1 MSQFFDAVTDASVL
15 TILGALFAAF
25 ILISILL
32 RVVVPTN
39 MVHTV
44 QSRRRT
50 TSYGAGQRA
59 GNVYYNWP
67 SWVPLIG
74 VSRIILPVNNFEL
87 SLSGY
92 EAYDKDRV
100 PFRLDLTAFFRIA
113 DTNVAAARIANTKEL
128 VAQLHF
134 IVQGAARK
142 ILATH
147 DIHQIMVDRATFGAQ
162 FTQEVATEL
171 ANWGVE
177 PVKNMELM
185 DVRDAEGSRVIADI
199 MAMKASNIQMTS
211 RIEVANNMRAAQT
224 AEIAARQEVEVR
236 EQEAQQVV
244 GQRTAEK
251 DKQVGIATEKAA
263 QEVQAEAAVTREREM
278 QVVRVSTMRQA
289 EITKD
294 QQVVAA
300 TQDKETTI
308 LRADGDLQAT
318 KLTAEGIR
326 VEGNAKA
333 DAEKAL
339 QLAPVAAQIELA
351 REIGQNEGYQAY
363 LVSIRG
369 VEAYTAVGVEQAKA
383 IGQADVKVI
392 ANTGDTVQ
400 GVHDAMGLISP
411 RGGTAIGGMLEAL
424 KNTPE
429 GAALLERILRREA
442 AGSLPPSAPSASDEN
457 V

>member
-1 MSQFFDAVTDASVL
+1 MSELLGVL
-15 TILGALFAAF
+15 SDIAPSLPLLIGAAF
-25 ILISILL
+25 ALLIVISILL

-44 QSRRRT
+44 QSRRQT
-50 TSYGAGQRA
+50 TSYGAGQKA

-67 SWVPLIG
+67 SWVPFIG

-113 DTNVAAARIANTKEL
+113 DTNVAAARIANMKDL
-128 VAQLHF
+128 IAQLHY

-211 RIEVANNMRAAQT
+211 RIEVANNLRAAQT

-251 DKQVGIATEKAA
+251 DKQVGIATERAS
-263 QEVQAEAAVTREREM
+263 QEVQAEAAITREREM
-278 QVVRVSTMRQA
+278 QVMRVATMRQA

-300 TQDKETTI
+300 SQDKETTI

-318 KLTAEGIR
+318 KLSAEGIR

-351 REIGQNEGYQAY
+351 KEIGSNEGYQAY
-363 LVSIRG
+363 LVSLRG
-369 VEAYTAVGVEQAKA
+369 VDAYVQVGVEQAKA
-383 IGQADVKVI
+383 IAQADVKVI
-392 ANTGDTVQ
+392 ANTGDAVQ
-400 GVHDAMGLISP
+400 GVQDAMSLISP
-411 RGGTAIGGMLEAL
+411 RGGTALGGMLEAL

-429 GAALLERILRREA
+429 GAALLERVLRREA
-442 AGSLPPSAPSASDEN
+442 ARAAPSESAS
-457 V
+457 

>member
-1 MSQFFDAVTDASVL
+1 MFDSFDLSGVTSL
-15 TILGALFAAF
+15 LPALLVAAL
-25 ILISILL
+25 IAMIIISILL

-44 QSRRRT
+44 QSQRKT
-50 TSYGAGQRA
+50 TSYGSGQKA

-67 SWVPLIG
+67 SWVPIIG
-74 VSRIILPVNNFEL
+74 ITRIVLPVSNFEL

-113 DTNVAAARIANTKEL
+113 DTNVAAARIATMPEL
-128 VAQLHF
+128 IEQLHF

-162 FTQEVATEL
+162 FTDEVASEL
-171 ANWGVE
+171 SNWGVE

-211 RIEVANNMRAAQT
+211 RVEVANNMKTAET
-224 AEIAARQEVEVR
+224 AEIAARQEVDVR
-236 EQEAQQVV
+236 NQEALQVV

-263 QEVQAEAAVTREREM
+263 QEVQAEAAITREREM
-278 QVVRVSTMRQA
+278 QVVRVSTLRQA

-294 QQVVAA
+294 EQVVAA

-318 KLTAEGIR
+318 KLHSEGIR

-333 DAEKAL
+333 DAERAL

-369 VEAYTAVGVEQAKA
+369 VEAYTDVGVEQAKA
-383 IGQADVKVI
+383 IANADIKVI
-392 ANTGDTVQ
+392 ANTGDAVQ
-400 GVHDAMGLISP
+400 GVSDAMGLVSP
-411 RGGTAIGGMLEAL
+411 KGGTAIGGMLEAL

-429 GAALLERILRREA
+429 GAALLERILRRRQ
-442 AGSLPPSAPSASDEN
+442 PPPPPDLVAE
-457 V
+457 

>member
-1 MSQFFDAVTDASVL
+1 MSDLVDGLAPSLPLIIVATIVALIVISV
-15 TILGALFAAF
+15 
-25 ILISILL
+25 LL

-39 MVHTV
+39 RVHIV
-44 QSRRRT
+44 QSRRKT
-50 TSYGAGQRA
+50 TSYGSGQKA

-67 SWVPLIG
+67 SWAPLIG
-74 VSRIILPVNNFEL
+74 ITRIVLPVNNFEL

-113 DTNVAAARIANTKEL
+113 DTNVAAARIATMGDLTE
-128 VAQLHF
+128 QLHF

-142 ILATH
+142 ILAAH

-162 FTQEVATEL
+162 FTEEVANEL
-171 ANWGVE
+171 SNWGVE
-177 PVKNMELM
+177 PVKNRELM

-211 RIEVANNMRAAQT
+211 RIEVANNMKAAQT
-224 AEIAARQEVEVR
+224 AEIAARQEVDVR

-278 QVVRVSTMRQA
+278 QVLRVATMRQA

-300 TQDKETTI
+300 SQDKETTI

-318 KLTAEGIR
+318 KLSAEGIR
-326 VEGNAKA
+326 AEGTAKA

-351 REIGQNEGYQAY
+351 KEIGQNEGYQAY
-363 LVSIRG
+363 LVSLKG
-369 VEAYTAVGVEQAKA
+369 VEAYVAVGVEQAKA
-383 IGQADVKVI
+383 IAEADIKVI
-392 ANTGDTVQ
+392 ANTGEAVQ
-400 GVHDAMGLISP
+400 GVSDAMALISP
-411 RGGTAIGGMLEAL
+411 RGGTSIAGMLEAL
-424 KNTPE
+424 RNTPE
-429 GAALLERILRREA
+429 GAALLDRILRRDVANGA
-442 AGSLPPSAPSASDEN
+442 AGAKSDSEN
-457 V
+457 K

>member
-1 MSQFFDAVTDASVL
+1 MSEFLVAAAASLPLIVGL
-15 TILGALFAAF
+15 FVVAAL
-25 ILISILL
+25 IISVLL

-44 QSRRRT
+44 QSQRKT
-50 TSYGAGQRA
+50 TSYGAGQKA

-67 SWVPLIG
+67 SWVPIIG
-74 VSRIILPVNNFEL
+74 ITRIILPVSNFEL
-87 SLSGY
+87 SLVGY

-113 DTNVAAARIANTKEL
+113 DTNVAAARIATMKDLIE
-128 VAQLHF
+128 QLHF

-162 FTQEVATEL
+162 FTDEVASEL
-171 ANWGVE
+171 SNWGVE

-185 DVRDAEGSRVIADI
+185 DVRDADGSRVIADI

-211 RIEVANNMRAAQT
+211 RIEVANNMKAAET
-224 AEIAARQEVEVR
+224 AEIAARQEVDVR
-236 EQEAQQVV
+236 AQEAEQVV

-263 QEVQAEAAVTREREM
+263 QEVQAEAAITREPEM
-278 QVVRVSTMRQA
+278 RVLRVATMRQA

-294 QQVVAA
+294 QQVVEA

-318 KLTAEGIR
+318 KLQAEGIR

-351 REIGQNEGYQAY
+351 KEIGQNQGYQAY
-363 LVSIRG
+363 LVSLKG
-369 VEAYTAVGVEQAKA
+369 VEAYVDVGVEQAKA
-383 IGQADVKVI
+383 IAGADIKVI
-392 ANTGDTVQ
+392 ANTGEPVQ
-400 GVHDAMGLISP
+400 GVSDAMALISP
-411 RGGTAIGGMLEAL
+411 RGGTSIGGMLEAL
-424 KNTPE
+424 RNTPE
-429 GAALLERILRREA
+429 GAALLERILGARPSPPAANGPDGPDKEA
-442 AGSLPPSAPSASDEN
+442 
-457 V
+457 

>member
-1 MSQFFDAVTDASVL
+1 MSEL
-15 TILGALFAAF
+15 LGALSNLAASLPLIIGLAFALL
-25 ILISILL
+25 IIISILL

-44 QSRRRT
+44 QSRRKT
-50 TSYGAGQRA
+50 TSYGAGQKA

-67 SWVPLIG
+67 SWAPLIG
-74 VSRIILPVNNFEL
+74 ITRIILPVNNFEL
-87 SLSGY
+87 SLTGY

-113 DTNVAAARIANTKEL
+113 DTNVAAARIAIMKEL

-211 RIEVANNMRAAQT
+211 RIEVANNLRAAQT

-251 DKQVGIATEKAA
+251 DKQVGIATERAS
-263 QEVQAEAAVTREREM
+263 QEVQAEAAITREREM
-278 QVVRVSTMRQA
+278 QVVRVATMRQA

-300 TQDKETTI
+300 SQDKETMI

-318 KLTAEGIR
+318 KLSAEGIR

-351 REIGQNEGYQAY
+351 REIGSNEGYQAN

-369 VEAYTAVGVEQAKA
+369 VEAYTQVGVEQAKA
-383 IGQADVKVI
+383 IAQADVKVI

-400 GVHDAMGLISP
+400 GVQDAMSLISP

-429 GAALLERILRREA
+429 GAALLERVLRREA
-442 AGSLPPSAPSASDEN
+442 ARVSSDEAAT
-457 V
+457 

>member
-1 MSQFFDAVTDASVL
+1 MSELFGALSDIAPSL
-15 TILGALFAAF
+15 PLIIGALFAAL
-25 ILISILL
+25 IVISILL

-67 SWVPLIG
+67 SWVPFIG

-113 DTNVAAARIANTKEL
+113 DTNVAAARIANMKEL
-128 VAQLHF
+128 IAQLHF

-251 DKQVGIATEKAA
+251 DKQVGIATEKAS
-263 QEVQAEAAVTREREM
+263 QEVQAEAAITREREM
-278 QVVRVSTMRQA
+278 QVVRVATMRQA

-300 TQDKETTI
+300 SQDKETTI

-318 KLTAEGIR
+318 KLAAEGIR

-351 REIGQNEGYQAY
+351 REIGSNEGYQAY

-369 VEAYTAVGVEQAKA
+369 VEAYTQVGVEQAKA

-392 ANTGDTVQ
+392 ANTGDAVQ
-400 GVHDAMGLISP
+400 GVHNAMGLISP

-429 GAALLERILRREA
+429 GAALLERILRREVTQSTPTA
-442 AGSLPPSAPSASDEN
+442 DDSN